1 MGFYI
6 DMLPVQTMGDARVAR
21 SKMKGAMSGE
31 EHALEAMLG
40 RMANTGAPWPVQT
53 HIPALTI
60 ANLT

>member
-1 MGFYI
+1 
-6 DMLPVQTMGDARVAR
+6 MGDARAAR
-21 SKMKGAMSGE
+21 SEMKGAMSGE
-31 EHALEAMLG
+31 KHAIGATLE